1 MPDTDVSVTERR
13 GRPVFT
19 MVLAQECTRR
29 QYTVSY
35 TPGTSSHRLV
45 SVKTGEVI
53 PDAYISLDLSLPRMD
68 RSDTDGATA
77 AAAASRLGYGCRM

>member
-1 MPDTDVSVTERR
+1 MPDTDISVPERR
-13 GRPVFT
+13 DQPVFT

-29 QYTVSY
+29 QYTVSN

-45 SVKTGEVI
+45 SVKTGKVV
-53 PDAYISLDLSLPRMD
+53 PDAYFSLDLSLPRMD

-77 AAAASRLGYGCRM
+77 AAAAPRLGYGRRM